1 MRNGKGC
8 DAGIF
13 STVRL
18 WQKDRF
24 PATENMDHMVPK
36 QRIALWISDVRKT
49 AARKTAIGFG

>member
-1 MRNGKGC
+1 M
-8 DAGIF
+8 
-13 STVRL
+13 

-49 AARKTAIGFG
+49 AARETAIGFG